1 MKSGDW
7 IILGILGSISLVGAF
22 FDVRSK
28 TVPRWLLTV
37 GGSAVTIAVAL
48 CLFQGSDGSTILPTG
63 IPLLLRLTGIVPGVV
78 LLVLSLLKKGMGVG
92 DSVLILFYG
101 WGLGV
106 RLLFFLML
114 LWYLGV
120 FMVGLFCLTILRK
133 GRKYALPFYP
143 FAALGTGVLTVC
155 LLL

>member
-48 CLFQGSDGSTILPTG
+48 CLFQGSG
-63 IPLLLRLTGIVPGVV
+63 IPPKAGTVSRLT
-78 LLVLSLLKKGMGVG
+78 
-92 DSVLILFYG
+92 
-101 WGLGV
+101 
-106 RLLFFLML
+106 R
-114 LWYLGV
+114 
-120 FMVGLFCLTILRK
+120 
-133 GRKYALPFYP
+133 
-143 FAALGTGVLTVC
+143 
-155 LLL
+155 